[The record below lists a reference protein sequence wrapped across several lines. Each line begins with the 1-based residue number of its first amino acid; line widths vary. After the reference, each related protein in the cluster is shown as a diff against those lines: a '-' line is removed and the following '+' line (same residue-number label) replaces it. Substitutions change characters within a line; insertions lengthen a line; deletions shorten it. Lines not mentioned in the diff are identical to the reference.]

1 MTTSAESM
9 ASNTNHYDD
18 LFPNPCGINS
28 SDTAKREADKFIQR
42 KCPFLISTF
51 NTRSVLKNSRKLKL
65 ATHT

>member
-28 SDTAKREADKFIQR
+28 SDTAKREADKFI
-42 KCPFLISTF
+42 
-51 NTRSVLKNSRKLKL
+51 
-65 ATHT
+65 